1 MRSRGL
7 RSSISHFKR
16 HPWLH
21 AVSIA
26 TISVA
31 LLLLGGFFLCYRNLE
46 NLAQKTNPHVTGTL
60 YLKETLAEAKLKPLR
75 EAILSQESVSLV
87 TFKNKTSVIAE
98 LQTFLGGSEADV
110 IPGSELFPDLIE
122 IELSP
127 EASAE
132 TVAALKVRL
141 SGMPEIGEVDFSE
154 DWLAQYNHIVRIIKV
169 VGILLMI
176 AIVVGSSF
184 IIANFMGMR
193 HQSRREEI
201 EIVRLMGAHHG
212 FILTPFVLEGMFE
225 GTVGAGVALALLYA
239 AKVFLSAVANVQWT
253 SLLGINHIVFISVW
267 QFLTVVLVGI
277 AMAFMGSFTVFL
289 RFRENHAR

>member
-1 MRSRGL
+1 MKSRGL
-7 RSSISHFKR
+7 RSSISHFRR

-21 AVSIA
+21 AISVA

-46 NLAQKTNPHVTGTL
+46 TLAQKTNPHITGTL
-60 YLKETLAEAKLKPLR
+60 YLKETLPEARLKTLR
-75 EAILSQESVSLV
+75 ESILSLEAVSAV
-87 TFKNKTSVIAE
+87 QFKNKNSVIAE

-127 EASAE
+127 ETSTE
-132 TVAALKVRL
+132 TVAALKKHFAQ
-141 SGMPEIGEVDFSE
+141 MPEISEVDFSE
-154 DWLAQYNHIVRIIKV
+154 DWLAQYNRIASILKV
-169 VGILLMI
+169 VGILLMVG
-176 AIVVGSSF
+176 IVVGSSF

-193 HQSRREEI
+193 HQSRKEEI
-201 EIVRLMGAHHG
+201 EIVRLMGAHHS

-225 GTVGAGVALALLYA
+225 GLLGATVALSLLYGL
-239 AKVFLSAVANVQWT
+239 KVFLTAVATVQWT
-253 SLLGINHIVFISVW
+253 NLLGINHIVYLSVW

-289 RFRENHAR
+289 RFRENHSR